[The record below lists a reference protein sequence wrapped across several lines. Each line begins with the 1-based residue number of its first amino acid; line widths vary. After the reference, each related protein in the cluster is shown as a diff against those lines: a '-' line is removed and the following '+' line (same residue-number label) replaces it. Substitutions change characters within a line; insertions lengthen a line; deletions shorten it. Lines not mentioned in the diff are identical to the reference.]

1 VGVSASALGLQ
12 PPVAEPKTRTRLL
25 SRAPEKR
32 ARAEV
37 MDEDYDERMRR
48 AINERALQPVQAKS
62 DVCNGYEDEEARTQG
77 ASAQRETQAAKPKAA
92 IDFGYRDLVAAARST
107 APRGPD
113 ATGIYNKPAARP
125 PSRSAPVMPS
135 RASELQVAQQGAGN
149 AARAEVARTAGAGP
163 GEQEDILPSP
173 AALYERARLALEERP
188 EPAESG
194 RPGPAAAYDSIIAAA
209 NRPRAPKARGG
220 ADVIVQASVAG
231 RSLAPGPDD
240 RPLPDE
246 AGRDSARAE
255 EIVEP
260 SPEVRQE
267 IVAAAAEP
275 GVKASKAGDGP
286 IVLMP
291 SEAPAPTPAL
301 AAPPEPQPPAPPAEP
316 AQPETVDPRAAR
328 QALPPEAAAALAGE
342 AEPAAG
348 AAAPAEAVAASD
360 NAAPR
365 AADEV
370 AAGAEQAAA
379 RGQAPP
385 AGPVVGPQAGAA
397 VVPPPAPDGLRAA
410 IPEREPTFEEFQA
423 TFESGRT
430 VEEDR
435 GEVQR
440 LLDGLRTSAEQ
451 EKAAVSS
458 DAEAQKAQIAAETAT
473 QSAAVRAAMATQIA
487 AIQAQ
492 YAAARANLTGHVEQQ
507 KAAVDAQVEQELARV
522 EADTAARVVD
532 AEAQLA
538 QRQADLTAYAQEQ
551 SQQPPIIARQES
563 ERASAELET
572 AAREAEAAGE
582 AEASRYPGNED
593 PKPDQRAAA
602 RQVGRDSAA
611 DIRAKKPVIAE
622 DLQSR
627 TVDFSGR
634 YMEYAE
640 RVNAQIQQARE
651 ALIPAL
657 HAAGA
662 GAVTTLQQTRETTL
676 QAMDDRLQVDLQALD
691 GGERAAI
698 ERVQTAGDAAI
709 AQLQDG
715 AQQGAGEVDAAAAA
729 LLVEIDSTVEEADV
743 AVSGAEEPFLP
754 GITDV
759 IEAARASLM
768 QTGATGRARFG
779 DAAATA
785 RHLLAEVATS
795 FATQAAGLALAAQDS
810 ASGVQE
816 QARAAIE
823 QSAQSRAQQAQ
834 DILDELGQRQQGLV
848 DDVLAEVDGAVVE
861 ARGQIAGINDQLRD
875 ALREAA
881 DESIREAIKPRTDPA
896 EERAHEAAE
905 KAGQAW
911 YVGLF
916 QALGEILVG
925 LIILVAVALVV
936 AAIAAAFGVILTA
949 WTAVMIAGGIL
960 LAAGFIF
967 ALVNRAGQEELAD
980 ANPLTIVGLAFIDTI
995 GVTGIIE
1002 GITGNDIVTGEDL
1015 SDAEQTRRGVTGAF
1029 SLVMLILGARAAIKG
1044 PPGGAFT
1051 RPTGVPRGWVGWR
1064 NVIPAAWRGIKSIG
1078 GELWTGLRE
1087 GVKNLREWL
1096 EQRFQRGGREG
1107 PGAGVEDP
1115 AAERAPNP
1123 DEPVRGCFIPGT
1135 MVQTSERS
1143 RPIEELAGGALV
1155 LSGDPLNG
1163 RRASRPVERVFVHGV
1178 TEVVDVRIGSTVLTC
1193 SPPHPFWVIGRGWT
1207 EAGALCPGNLLLT
1220 SEQRVVSVDSVRRRQ
1235 GTFTVHNLDVR
1246 GYHTYYVSPLGLLV
1260 HNKAA
1265 ERSFRARVEEAVIEE
1280 MQTRPGG
1287 ETAEAWD
1294 LTNLEGP
1301 HKMANLDPNLG
1312 PNQVR
1317 YQATFLDTFTGERVH
1332 ISINYDVDTGQFG
1345 IIKFASGK

>member
-1 VGVSASALGLQ
+1 
-12 PPVAEPKTRTRLL
+12 
-25 SRAPEKR
+25 
-32 ARAEV
+32 
-37 MDEDYDERMRR
+37 
-48 AINERALQPVQAKS
+48 
-62 DVCNGYEDEEARTQG
+62 
-77 ASAQRETQAAKPKAA
+77 
-92 IDFGYRDLVAAARST
+92 
-107 APRGPD
+107 
-113 ATGIYNKPAARP
+113 
-125 PSRSAPVMPS
+125 MPS
-135 RASELQVAQQGAGN
+135 RASELQMAQQGAGN
-149 AARAEVARTAGAGP
+149 AAMVEAARAAGAGP

-173 AALYERARLALEERP
+173 AALYERARLALEQRP
-188 EPAESG
+188 EPAEPG
-194 RPGPAAAYDSIIAAA
+194 RPGPASAYDSIIAAA
-209 NRPRAPKARGG
+209 NRPRGPEAHGGTNAIGQAP
-220 ADVIVQASVAG
+220 VAAP
-231 RSLAPGPDD
+231 SLAPGPDD

-246 AGRDSARAE
+246 AARDSARAE
-255 EIVEP
+255 EINEP

-267 IVAAAAEP
+267 IAAAAAEP
-275 GVKASKAGDGP
+275 GVKASKPDDGP

-291 SEAPAPTPAL
+291 SETPETAPEL
-301 AAPPEPQPPAPPAEP
+301 AAPPEPQPPAAPPPPPAPPAEP
-316 AQPETVDPRAAR
+316 AQPETAEPRAAR

-342 AEPAAG
+342 AESSAADAAPAMEAAPAPPG
-348 AAAPAEAVAASD
+348 AAPAEAAAPGEAAAPAED
-360 NAAPR
+360 AAPR
-365 AADEV
+365 GAGEV
-370 AAGAEQAAA
+370 AAGAEQAGAQ
-379 RGQAPP
+379 GQAPP
-385 AGPVVGPQAGAA
+385 AGPVVGPQAGAV
-397 VVPPPAPDGLRAA
+397 VVPPPAPEGLRAA
-410 IPEREPTFEEFQA
+410 IPEREPTLAEFQA

-440 LLDGLRTSAEQ
+440 LLAGLRAAAEQ

-458 DAEAQKAQIAAETAT
+458 DAEAQKAQIAAEAET
-473 QSAAVRAAMATQIA
+473 QIAAVQAAMATQIA

-492 YAAARANLTGHVEQQ
+492 YAAARASLTGHIEQQ
-507 KAAVDAQVEQELARV
+507 KAAVGAQVEQEISRV
-522 EADTAARVVD
+522 EADTAARVAD
-532 AEAQLA
+532 AEAQLE

-551 SQQPPIIARQES
+551 SRQPPIIAQQES

-602 RQVGRDSAA
+602 REVGRDSAA

-627 TVDFSGR
+627 AADFSGR

-640 RVNAQIQQARE
+640 RVNAQIQQARD
-651 ALIPAL
+651 ALLPAL
-657 HAAGA
+657 HDAAA

-691 GGERAAI
+691 GGESAAI

-709 AQLQDG
+709 AQIRDG

-729 LLVEIDSTVEEADV
+729 LLVEIDSTVEEADAV
-743 AVSGAEEPFLP
+743 ASGEEEPFLP
-754 GITDV
+754 GIADV

-768 QTGATGRARFG
+768 QTGAASRSQLG
-779 DAAATA
+779 DTAATA
-785 RHLLAEVATS
+785 RQMLAEVAAS
-795 FATQAAGLALAAQDS
+795 FATQAAGLAAAAQDS
-810 ASGVQE
+810 ASQVQE

-834 DILDELGQRQQGLV
+834 GILDGLRQRQQELV
-848 DDVLAEVDGAVVE
+848 DGVLAEVDGAVAE
-861 ARGQIAGINDQLRD
+861 ARGEIAGINDQFRGE
-875 ALREAA
+875 LREAA

-925 LIILVAVALVV
+925 LVILVAVALVV

-949 WTAVMIAGGIL
+949 WTAVMIAGAIL

-967 ALVNRAGQEELAD
+967 ALVNRAGQDELAD
-980 ANPLTIVGLAFIDTI
+980 ANPFTIVGLAFIDTI

-1051 RPTGVPRGWVGWR
+1051 RPTGAPRGWVGWR
-1064 NVIPAAWRGIKSIG
+1064 NVIPAAWRGIKSVG

-1107 PGAGVEDP
+1107 LGVGAEDP
-1115 AAERAPNP
+1115 AVKRAPNP
-1123 DEPVRGCFIPGT
+1123 DEPGRGCFIPGT
-1135 MVQTSERS
+1135 IVQTSERS
-1143 RPIEELAGGALV
+1143 RPIEELAGGDLV
-1155 LSGDPLNG
+1155 LSGDPLSG
-1163 RRASRPVERVFVHGV
+1163 RRASRSVQRVFVHGV
-1178 TEVVDVRIGSTVLTC
+1178 AEILDVRVGSTVLTC

-1207 EAGALCPGNLLLT
+1207 EAGALCPGDLLLT
-1220 SEQRVVSVDSVRRRQ
+1220 SEQRVVSVGSVQRRQ

-1246 GYHTYYVSPLGLLV
+1246 GYHTYYVSALGLLV

-1287 ETAEAWD
+1287 ETAEAWE
-1294 LTNLEGP
+1294 LTKLEGP
-1301 HKMANLDPNLG
+1301 HKMANPDPNLG

-1317 YQATFLDTFTGERVH
+1317 YQATFRDTFTGERVQ